1 MSDNLKQRTLNA
13 IKWSVVDRFGQQA
26 VQLIISILL
35 ARWLD
40 VDVFGLIAMLAVFNA
55 LSFVL
60 VDSGFG
66 QALIRKRTNDQK
78 ELSTIF
84 FFNLFIGISLYIILF
99 FSAPLISAYYNTSE
113 LTRIS
118 RIVFLSI
125 PLNALYLIPF
135 VKLSMV
141 LDYKSISKVN
151 ILSTAISG
159 SIALVLALLNF
170 GVWTLVWQLVSFHFF
185 RFFTLFIFIRWK
197 PIAYF
202 SFDYIWEHWK
212 FSANLLG
219 TSSLNAIF
227 NNIYTFIF
235 GKIYTPTVLGFYYQA
250 NKQAE
255 TVNYALNTLLTTT
268 TFNVF
273 SQVNDDLVRLKRILI
288 SFISKSALISIPIC
302 FFLIFSA
309 EDLIVVLIKEKWLPA
324 VPFFQIIC
332 LANIFAPLYTLN
344 LNALNSI
351 GLSKNTFRIELFKK
365 GLILASVALL
375 IRQDAIIMIAAYAL
389 ICWISFFISTRETK
403 KNLNYFWIHQFKDII
418 PAIIIGAIVGLG
430 CFGVTMLDLPYLWS
444 LILKG
449 ITAAVIFFSA
459 VRIFYKDLMENMV
472 NQIKKQLLKK

>member
-1 MSDNLKQRTLNA
+1 MSDNLKQKTLNA

-84 FFNLFIGISLYIILF
+84 FFNLFIGISLYLILF
-99 FSAPLISAYYNTSE
+99 FSAPLISNYYNTPE
-113 LTRIS
+113 LTKIS

-185 RFFTLFIFIRWK
+185 RFFSLFIFIRWK
-197 PIAYF
+197 PTAYF
-202 SFDYIWEHWK
+202 SFDYIREHWK

-219 TSSLNAIF
+219 TSSLNAVF
-227 NNIYTFIF
+227 NNIYNFIF
-235 GKIYTPTVLGFYYQA
+235 GKIFSSTVLGYYYQA

-255 TVNYALNTLLTTT
+255 TVNYSLVTLLTTT

-273 SQVNDDLVRLKRILI
+273 SQVNDDLDRLRRILI

-324 VPFFQIIC
+324 VPFFQLIC
-332 LANIFAPLYTLN
+332 IANIFAPLYTLN

-351 GLSKNTFRIELFKK
+351 GLSKNTLRIELFKK
-365 GLILASVALL
+365 GLILLSIALL
-375 IRQDAIIMIAAYAL
+375 INQEALIMITAYAV
-389 ICWISFFISTRETK
+389 ISWISFFISTREIK
-403 KNLNYFWIHQFKDII
+403 KALNYFWIHQLKDILPSI
-418 PAIIIGAIVGLG
+418 LIGIAIGIG
-430 CFGVTMLDLPYLWS
+430 CFAITMLDLTYLWS

-449 ITAAVIFFSA
+449 IIAAALYLMIIRF
-459 VRIFYKDLMENMV
+459 FYKELVFNIL
-472 NQIKKQLLKK
+472 QRIKLVLSKK